1 MPWVRAPSAR
11 CCWNRWVPAD
21 ADRGAGARAVRPRS
35 LLVDARGLYLSG
47 IGRYTREVLARVL
60 RDPRF
65 GRVALLG
72 RPQELHGFLDGL
84 GAGAAKAEVVPFA
97 HHYYSPA
104 AQLHWLSLGAR
115 GALAADAGF
124 FPHYDIPLGG
134 PLPPSLV
141 TVHDLAQFRLTTMF
155 PAWKRALAWVVL
167 RAAVRRA
174 RRVVTISRFTRDD
187 LAARLPAA
195 VPKLEVVPQGVGG
208 EITARAPSHAAARD
222 AESLA
227 PFLLVVGNQKPH
239 KNLGAALQVLARLR
253 ADVPGLRLVVAGR
266 HYPGD
271 EPLAARARELGVG
284 DAVVELGA
292 VDDDVLRA
300 LYGRAECL
308 LFPSYFEGFGLP
320 LLEAMACGLPVVASN
335 RASIPEAVG
344 DAGLMADPDDWDALA
359 AAVRSLRP
367 GPLRDEMV
375 ARGRRR
381 AALLTWDATAART
394 AELILEV
401 AGPR

>member
-1 MPWVRAPSAR
+1 MRAEARRGAAPS
-11 CCWNRWVPAD
+11 
-21 ADRGAGARAVRPRS
+21 RAVGTPPEPRS
-35 LLVDARGLYLSG
+35 LLVDARGLRLSG

-72 RPQELHGFLDGL
+72 RPGELHPFLQELGD
-84 GAGAAKAEVVPFA
+84 AGRAVVVPFE
-97 HHYYSPA
+97 HHYYSPG
-104 AQLHWLSLGAR
+104 AQAHWLALGAR

-124 FPHYDIPLGG
+124 FPHYDVPLGG

-141 TVHDLAQFRLTTMF
+141 TVHDLAQFRLPALF
-155 PAWKRALAWVVL
+155 PAWKRALGGVVL
-167 RAAVRRA
+167 RSAVRRA
-174 RRVVTISRFTRDD
+174 LRVVADSRFTRDD
-187 LAARLPAA
+187 LAARFPHA
-195 VPKLEVVPQGVGG
+195 VPKLEVVPLGVGG
-208 EITARAPSHAAARD
+208 GVTARAPSDEALRR
-222 AESLA
+222 AEAFA

-239 KNLGAALQVLARLR
+239 KNLRAALQVLARLR
-253 ADVPGLRLVVAGR
+253 AERPGLRLVVAGR

-271 EPLAARARELGVG
+271 EPLAARARELGLG
-284 DAVVELGA
+284 DAVADLGA
-292 VDDDVLRA
+292 VDDDLLRA

-320 LLEAMACGLPVVASN
+320 VLEAMACGLPVVASN

-359 AAVRSLRP
+359 DAVRRLRP

-394 AELILEV
+394 ADLLWEV
-401 AGPR
+401 ARGAVPRRDTRTDR

>member
-1 MPWVRAPSAR
+1 MPAEAERGTAPRAAGRPSE
-11 CCWNRWVPAD
+11 
-21 ADRGAGARAVRPRS
+21 PRS
-35 LLVDARGLYLSG
+35 LLADARGLRLSG

-72 RPQELHGFLDGL
+72 RPHELRGFLEGL
-84 GAGAAKAEVVPFA
+84 REAGRAEVVPFA

-124 FPHYDIPLGG
+124 FPHDDVPLGG

-141 TVHDLAQFRLTTMF
+141 TVHDLAQFRLPTLF
-155 PAWKRALAWVVL
+155 PAWKRALGGVVL
-167 RAAVRRA
+167 RSAVSRA
-174 RRVVTISRFTRDD
+174 RRVVADSRFTRDD
-187 LAARLPAA
+187 LAARFPAA
-195 VPKLEVVPQGVGG
+195 AAKMEVVHLGVGG
-208 EITARAPSHAAARD
+208 DIATHAPSEAALARAS
-222 AESLA
+222 ELA

-253 ADVPGLRLVVAGR
+253 GERPGLRLVVAGR

-271 EPLAARARELGVG
+271 EPLATRARGLGVE
-284 DAVVELGA
+284 DAVVDLGA
-292 VDDDVLRA
+292 VDDDLLRA
-300 LYGRAECL
+300 LYGSAECL

-320 LLEAMACGLPVVASN
+320 VLEAMAWGLPVVASN

-344 DAGLMADPDDWDALA
+344 DAGLMADPDDWDAMA
-359 AAVRSLRP
+359 EAVRSLRP

-381 AALLTWDATAART
+381 AALVTWDATAERT
-394 AELILEV
+394 VELLLEV
-401 AGPR
+401 AGRGAPRRQLTGTRT

>member
-1 MPWVRAPSAR
+1 
-11 CCWNRWVPAD
+11 
-21 ADRGAGARAVRPRS
+21 
-35 LLVDARGLYLSG
+35 VDARGLYLSG

-72 RPQELHGFLDGL
+72 RPDEVRGFLDG
-84 GAGAAKAEVVPFA
+84 AGQAGRAEVVAFA

-124 FPHYDIPLGG
+124 FPHYDVPLGG

-141 TVHDLAQFRLTTMF
+141 TVHDLAQFRLAGLY
-155 PAWKRALAWVVL
+155 PAWKRALGGVVL
-167 RAAVRRA
+167 RAAVSRA
-174 RRVVTISRFTRDD
+174 RLVVADSRFTRHD
-187 LAARLPAA
+187 LAARFPAA
-195 VPKLEVVPQGVGG
+195 AAKMEVVHLGVGG
-208 EITARAPSHAAARD
+208 DITARAPSEAALRRA
-222 AESLA
+222 AELA

-239 KNLGAALQVLARLR
+239 KNIGAALRVLARLR
-253 ADVPGLRLVVAGR
+253 AERPGLRLVVAGK

-271 EPLAARARELGVG
+271 EPLAARARGLGVE
-284 DAVVELGA
+284 DAVVDLGG
-292 VDDDVLRA
+292 VDDDLLRA

-320 LLEAMACGLPVVASN
+320 VLEAMAWGLPVVASN

-344 DAGLMADPDDWDALA
+344 DAGLMADPDDWDAMA
-359 AAVRSLRP
+359 EAVRSLRP

-381 AALLTWDATAART
+381 AALLTWDATAERT
-394 AELILEV
+394 VELLLEA
-401 AGPR
+401 AGRGAPRRQLTRTGK

>member
-1 MPWVRAPSAR
+1 M
-11 CCWNRWVPAD
+11 PAD
-21 ADRGAGARAVRPRS
+21 AERGAAPPPAADARPVEPRS
-35 LLVDARGLYLSG
+35 LLVDARGLHLSG

-65 GRVALLG
+65 GRVSLLG
-72 RPQELHGFLDGL
+72 RPDELHGFLEGL
-84 GAGAAKAEVVPFA
+84 GEAGRAEVVPFA

-104 AQLHWLSLGAR
+104 AQLQWMALGAR

-124 FPHYDIPLGG
+124 FPHYDVPLGG

-141 TVHDLAQFRLTTMF
+141 TVHDLAQFRLTTLF
-155 PAWKRALAWVVL
+155 PAWKRALGGVVL

-174 RRVVTISRFTRDD
+174 RRVVADSRFTRDD
-187 LAARLPAA
+187 LAARFPGAA
-195 VPKLEVVPQGVGG
+195 AKLEVVPLGVGG
-208 EITARAPSHAAARD
+208 DVTARAPSEDAVRRVAA
-222 AESLA
+222 LA

-239 KNLGAALQVLARLR
+239 KNLRAALQVLARLR
-253 ADVPGLRLVVAGR
+253 AEQPGLRLVVAGR
-266 HYPGD
+266 HYPGV
-271 EPLAARARELGVG
+271 EPLDARARELGLG
-284 DAVVELGA
+284 DAVTDLGA
-292 VDDDVLRA
+292 VDDDLLRA
-300 LYGRAECL
+300 LYARAECL

-320 LLEAMACGLPVVASN
+320 VLEAMAWGLPVVASN

-359 AAVRSLRP
+359 EAVRSLRP

-394 AELILEV
+394 AELILSV
-401 AGPR
+401 GLTWSHRGN

>member
-1 MPWVRAPSAR
+1 M
-11 CCWNRWVPAD
+11 PAD
-21 ADRGAGARAVRPRS
+21 AERRAATPRAADPRPVRPRS

-47 IGRYTREVLARVL
+47 IGRYSREVLSRVL

-72 RPQELHGFLDGL
+72 RPDEVHGFLDGL
-84 GAGAAKAEVVPFA
+84 GDAGGAEVVPFA

-104 AQLHWLSLGAR
+104 AQLQWLSLGAR

-124 FPHYDIPLGG
+124 FPHYDVPLGG

-155 PAWKRALAWVVL
+155 PAWKRALGGVVL
-167 RAAVRRA
+167 RAAVSRA
-174 RRVVTISRFTRDD
+174 RRVVADSRFTRDD
-187 LAARLPAA
+187 LAARFPGA
-195 VPKLEVVPQGVGG
+195 VPKLEVVPLGVGG
-208 EITARAPSHAAARD
+208 DVTARAPSDEALRRVEA
-222 AESLA
+222 LA

-239 KNLGAALQVLARLR
+239 KNLRAALQVLARLR
-253 ADVPGLRLVVAGR
+253 NDAPGLRLVVAGK

-271 EPLAARARELGVG
+271 EPLAARARELEVDG
-284 DAVVELGA
+284 AVVDLGA
-292 VDDDVLRA
+292 VDDDLLRA

-320 LLEAMACGLPVVASN
+320 VLEAMAWGLPVVASN

-344 DAGLMADPDDWDALA
+344 DAGLMVDPDDWDAMA
-359 AAVRSLRP
+359 AAVRTLRP

-381 AALLTWDATAART
+381 AALLTWDATASRT
-394 AELILEV
+394 AELILQV
-401 AGPR
+401 AGARR

>member
-1 MPWVRAPSAR
+1 MPAEAERGTAPRAFGRSPE
-11 CCWNRWVPAD
+11 
-21 ADRGAGARAVRPRS
+21 PRS
-35 LLVDARGLYLSG
+35 LLVDARGLRLSG

-72 RPQELHGFLDGL
+72 RPDELHGFLE
-84 GAGAAKAEVVPFA
+84 GAGQAGRAEVVPFA

-104 AQLHWLSLGAR
+104 AQLQWLSLGAR

-124 FPHYDIPLGG
+124 FPHYDVPLGG

-141 TVHDLAQFRLTTMF
+141 TVHDLAQFRLPELF
-155 PAWKRALAWVVL
+155 PAWKRALGGVVL
-167 RAAVRRA
+167 RAAVSRA
-174 RRVVTISRFTRDD
+174 RRVVADSRFTRDD
-187 LAARLPAA
+187 LAARFPAA
-195 VPKLEVVPQGVGG
+195 AAKMEVVHLGVGG
-208 EITARAPSHAAARD
+208 DITASAPSPAAR
-222 AESLA
+222 ARVAALA

-253 ADVPGLRLVVAGR
+253 AERPGLRLVVAGR

-271 EPLAARARELGVG
+271 EPLAARARGLGVE
-284 DAVVELGA
+284 DAVVDLGG
-292 VDDDVLRA
+292 VDDDLLRA
-300 LYGRAECL
+300 LYGSAECL

-320 LLEAMACGLPVVASN
+320 VLEAMAWGLPVAASN

-344 DAGLMADPDDWDALA
+344 DAGLMADPDDWDAMA
-359 AAVRSLRP
+359 DAVRSLCP

-381 AALLTWDATAART
+381 AALLTWDATAERT
-394 AELILEV
+394 VELLLDV
-401 AGPR
+401 AGRGAPRRQLTGTRT